1 MRGWGG
7 GAARPRY
14 SWGWT
19 VAWLHSAEEPLLPS
33 RTCRGMRRFWPS
45 RPLGSWC
52 CRGTSECT
60 SSNGE
65 RAPRRPAPPAPSR
78 CPCHPRVLE
87 GCRGWNPAGRGAR
100 VLPALVPSPGT
111 CWVLGGGSG
120 APRGGGEGV
129 CPGFL
134 PMAVA
139 VSWPPA
145 LPAGATSH
153 LQAIPDTAG
162 LWRDCVAA
170 CSVGPGSLSRA
181 CPCPC
186 PCRNEV
192 TKMKF
197 EGKTFYLY
205 VSQKEVSAFSHLGS
219 Y

>member
-1 MRGWGG
+1 MVSGPR
-7 GAARPRY
+7 AALR
-14 SWGWT
+14 
-19 VAWLHSAEEPLLPS
+19 PLL
-33 RTCRGMRRFWPS
+33 R
-45 RPLGSWC
+45 
-52 CRGTSECT
+52 
-60 SSNGE
+60 
-65 RAPRRPAPPAPSR
+65 
-78 CPCHPRVLE
+78 H
-87 GCRGWNPAGRGAR
+87 GAR
-100 VLPALVPSPGT
+100 VTPGCWRDAGAGIPLAGVLPALVPSPGT

-186 PCRNEV
+186 PCPCRNEV